1 MKYKKI
7 LGIDIGGSGIKG
19 APVNT
24 KSGKLLAKRHRIETP
39 NPATPQAVAEV
50 IKAIANYFKW
60 EGPIG
65 CGFPAVVLNG
75 VVKTASNIDKSWIE
89 TDARKIFTQTTGLPT
104 WVIND
109 ADAAGL
115 AAVRFGAGKGVK
127 GSVLML
133 TVGTGIGS
141 AFFTKGR
148 LLPNTELGHLILNGH
163 NAEKYTSDATRKTEK
178 LSWEERG
185 KRFNEY
191 LMEMER
197 LFWPELI
204 IIGGGVSK
212 KMDKFASQLTL
223 KTKVVPAMLLNE
235 AGIIGSALSVRANRD
250 EIMDWYKS
258 LKN

>member
-1 MKYKKI
+1 VKFKKI

-24 KSGKLLAKRHRIETP
+24 KSGKFIAKRHRIETP
-39 NPATPQAVAEV
+39 NPATPLAVAEV
-50 IKAIANYFKW
+50 IKGIAKYFKW
-60 EGPIG
+60 EGPVG

-89 TDARKIFTQTTGLPT
+89 TDARELFTRTTGLPV

-115 AAVRFGAGKGVK
+115 AAVRFGAGRGIK

-141 AFFTKGR
+141 AFFIRGK
-148 LLPNTELGHLILNGH
+148 LLPNTELGHLILNGQ
-163 NAEKYTSDATRKTEK
+163 NAEKYTSDATRKTEN
-178 LSWEERG
+178 LSWEEWG

-204 IIGGGVSK
+204 IIGGGMSK
-212 KMDKFASQLTL
+212 KMHKFEDQLTL
-223 KTKVVPAMLLNE
+223 KTKIVPAELLND
-235 AGIIGSALSVRANRD
+235 AGIIGAALSVRVNRD
-250 EIMDWYKS
+250 VLMPWYQS
-258 LKN
+258 LKI

>member
-1 MKYKKI
+1 MKFKKI

-19 APVNT
+19 APVDT
-24 KSGKLLAKRHRIETP
+24 KKGKFLTKRHRIETP
-39 NPATPQAVAEV
+39 IPATPQAVAEV
-50 IKAIANYFKW
+50 INDIAKYFNW
-60 EGPIG
+60 QGPIG

-89 TDARKIFTQTTGLPT
+89 TDARELFTKTTGLPV

-115 AAVRFGAGKGVK
+115 AAVKFGAGKGIK

-141 AFFTKGR
+141 AFFTRGR
-148 LLPNTELGHLILNGH
+148 LLPNTELGHLILNGY

-178 LSWEERG
+178 LSWEEWG

-191 LMEMER
+191 LLEMER

-204 IIGGGVSK
+204 IIGGGMSK
-212 KMDKFASQLTL
+212 KMDKIVSQLTL
-223 KTKVVPAMLLNE
+223 KTKVLPAILLND
-235 AGIIGSALSVRANRD
+235 AGIIGSAMSVRANRD
-250 EIMDWYKS
+250 ELMSWYES
-258 LKN
+258 LKI

>member
-1 MKYKKI
+1 MKFKKI

-24 KSGKLLAKRHRIETP
+24 KNGKFLTKRHRIETP
-39 NPATPQAVAEV
+39 IPATPQAVAEV
-50 IKAIANYFKW
+50 INDIAKYFKW

-89 TDARKIFTQTTGLPT
+89 TDAQALFTKTTGLPVG
-104 WVIND
+104 VIND

-115 AAVRFGAGKGVK
+115 AAVKFGAGKGIK

-141 AFFTKGR
+141 AFFTRGR
-148 LLPNTELGHLILNGH
+148 LLPNTELGHLILNGQ
-163 NAEKYTSDATRKTEK
+163 NAEKYTSDATRKAEK
-178 LSWEERG
+178 LSWEEWG

-191 LMEMER
+191 LLEMER

-204 IIGGGVSK
+204 IIGGGMSK
-212 KMDKFASQLTL
+212 KMNKFASQLTL
-223 KTKVVPAMLLNE
+223 KTKVLPAVLLND
-235 AGIIGSALSVRANRD
+235 AGIIGSAMSVRASRN
-250 EIMDWYKS
+250 ELMSWYES
-258 LKN
+258 LKI

>member
-1 MKYKKI
+1 MKFKKI

-19 APVNT
+19 APVDT
-24 KSGKLLAKRHRIETP
+24 KKGKFMTKRHRIETP
-39 NPATPQAVAEV
+39 NPATPRAVAEV
-50 IKAIANYFKW
+50 IKAIAKHFKW

-75 VVKTASNIDKSWIE
+75 VVKTAANIDKSWIE
-89 TDARKIFTQTTGLPT
+89 ADAREIFTKTTGLPV

-115 AAVRFGAGKGVK
+115 AAVRFGAGRDVK

-141 AFFTKGR
+141 AFFTRGK
-148 LLPNTELGHLILNGH
+148 LLPNTELGHLILNGQD
-163 NAEKYTSDATRKTEK
+163 AEKYTSDATRKNEN
-178 LSWEERG
+178 LSWEEWG

-204 IIGGGVSK
+204 IIGGGMSK
-212 KMDKFASQLTL
+212 KIEKFRDQLTL
-223 KTKVVPAMLLNE
+223 KTKVIPATLLND
-235 AGIIGSALSVRANRD
+235 AGIIGAALSVRANRD
-250 EIMDWYKS
+250 VLMEWYQT
-258 LKN
+258 LKI

>member
-1 MKYKKI
+1 MKFKKI

-24 KSGKLLAKRHRIETP
+24 KKGKFLTKRYRIETP
-39 NPATPQAVAEV
+39 NPATPIAVAEV
-50 IKAIANYFKW
+50 IKAIAKHFKW

-75 VVKTASNIDKSWIE
+75 VVKTASNIDNSWIE
-89 TDARKIFTQTTGLPT
+89 TDARELFTKTTGLPV

-115 AAVRFGAGKGVK
+115 AAVRFGAGQDIK

-141 AFFTKGR
+141 AFFTRGK
-148 LLPNTELGHLILNGH
+148 LLPNTELGHLILNGQ
-163 NAEKYTSDATRKTEK
+163 NAEKYTSDATRKNEN
-178 LSWEERG
+178 LSWEDWG

-191 LMEMER
+191 LLEMER

-204 IIGGGVSK
+204 IIGGGMSK
-212 KMDKFASQLTL
+212 KMEKFRDQLTL
-223 KTKVVPAMLLNE
+223 KTQVIPATLLND
-235 AGIIGSALSVRANRD
+235 AGIIGAALSVRANRD
-250 EIMDWYKS
+250 VLMEWYQT
-258 LKN
+258 LKI

>member
-24 KSGKLLAKRHRIETP
+24 KSGRLLAKRHRIETP

-178 LSWEERG
+178 LSWEEWG

>member
-75 VVKTASNIDKSWIE
+75 VVKTDSNIDKSWIE

-178 LSWEERG
+178 LSWEEWG

>member
-1 MKYKKI
+1 MKFKKI

-19 APVNT
+19 APVDT
-24 KSGKLLAKRHRIETP
+24 KKGKFMTKRHRIETP
-39 NPATPQAVAEV
+39 NPATPVAVAEV
-50 IKAIANYFKW
+50 IKAIAKHFKW

-89 TDARKIFTQTTGLPT
+89 TDARELFTKTTGLPV

-115 AAVRFGAGKGVK
+115 AAVRFGAGREIR

-141 AFFTKGR
+141 AFFTRGK
-148 LLPNTELGHLILNGH
+148 LLPNTELGHLILNGQ
-163 NAEKYTSDATRKTEK
+163 NAEKYTSDATRKNEN
-178 LSWEERG
+178 LSWEEWG

-204 IIGGGVSK
+204 IIGGGMSK
-212 KMDKFASQLTL
+212 KMDKFRDQLTL
-223 KTKVVPAMLLNE
+223 KTKVIPATLLND
-235 AGIIGSALSVRANRD
+235 AGIIGAALSVRANRD
-250 EIMDWYKS
+250 VLMEWYQT
-258 LKN
+258 LKI